1 MGLFHRRKQNLDQR
15 GFTVVEL
22 VVSFAL
28 AMIVIVFLFQV
39 LIQVKELY
47 VSGVIK
53 TELLTKQTNITKTIS
68 DDLSN
73 KKILYATNCGEYC
86 LNFTFEDNTT
96 KQLKVDKTNK
106 VIRYGN
112 YATKL
117 ADGSKIGEMH
127 VTTETPMTS
136 PTAAMMGNN
145 SFIRIDIPVTHHL
158 FTGDNFGI
166 RLVYQYNNQETA
178 LNNIVFEGN
187 GQTEHLYLRGLEE
200 MVLYNTIAYQEP
212 GWFVIDE
219 NGNMIENDSRVR
231 TNCSVGNTVGETYT
245 CEYSFYNNGTL
256 VNKRTRRVTVVPA
269 ETDYQYTGQEQVF
282 IPPVN
287 GTYKVELWGAGGG
300 YGLANGVKKNAPGK
314 GAYTS
319 GEIDLTQGDKLYVYV
334 GQKGAD
340 ATVNSGGAKSYN
352 GGGAGGTDPDDDD
365 GGAGGGATD
374 VRLVSGPW
382 NGGES
387 LRSRIMVAAGG
398 NGSSFTYAGVSGGT
412 INGLNHTV
420 VSGNNGK
427 GATQT
432 GYFFGYSPDGGYCDN
447 PGEVGPDG
455 SVLSH
460 GEPAAGGGYYGTYL
474 GVCVNLSLYGDPG
487 SASSFISGYTG
498 CNAVKQDGTPS
509 GSPNHYSGKVFRNGK
524 MVAGSG
530 SMPGYNEAT
539 IPGNAGHGYAR
550 FTLVSIVS
558 SN

>member
-1 MGLFHRRKQNLDQR
+1 MNKK
-15 GFTVVEL
+15 GFTVIEL
-22 VVSFAL
+22 IVSFAL
-28 AMIVIVFLFQV
+28 VMIVVVMLVQVVTIV
-39 LIQVKELY
+39 KTLY
-47 VSGVIK
+47 VNAGIK
-53 TELLTKQTNITKTIS
+53 TELLNKQAIMNRKISQQFNNKDIKAAVRCGAGCLTFIYEDDTSSNLLVNKETGMFSFIDNDNGTI
-68 DDLSN
+68 N
-73 KKILYATNCGEYC
+73 Y
-86 LNFTFEDNTT
+86 TT
-96 KQLKVDKTNK
+96 KLITGSHFGDIDISNETV
-106 VIRYGN
+106 VGVS
-112 YATKL
+112 
-117 ADGSKIGEMH
+117 DGKD
-127 VTTETPMTS
+127 
-136 PTAAMMGNN
+136 N
-145 SFIRIDIPVTHHL
+145 SFIKIKIPVKHTL
-158 FTGDNFGI
+158 VEGDFGINIIYQYDSRITAISDIVFDDQNTNEGGTIVLKGSSDMTRNKNLPFTDPGYYVIDSSGGICTPTNENNCGVTVSGTVGDEVNKTYPLTYTLTKDGKEMDQKVRRVLVLDDSFVYDYTGD
-166 RLVYQYNNQETA
+166 VQEFTA
-178 LNNIVFEGN
+178 PQSG
-187 GQTEHLYLRGLEE
+187 
-200 MVLYNTIAYQEP
+200 
-212 GWFVIDE
+212 
-219 NGNMIENDSRVR
+219 S
-231 TNCSVGNTVGETYT
+231 
-245 CEYSFYNNGTL
+245 
-256 VNKRTRRVTVVPA
+256 
-269 ETDYQYTGQEQVF
+269 
-282 IPPVN
+282 
-287 GTYKVELWGAGGG
+287 YKIELWGAGGG

-432 GYFFGYSPDGGYCDN
+432 GYFFGYSPDGGHCDN

-509 GSPNHYSGKVFRNGK
+509 GSPNHYSGKVFRNGQ
-524 MVAGSG
+524 MIAGNSGMLNPRGSG
-530 SMPGYNEAT
+530 T
-539 IPGNAGHGYAR
+539 ITGNSGNGYAR
-550 FTLVSIVS
+550 ITLVSVS
-558 SN
+558 S

>member
-219 NGNMIENDSRVR
+219 NGNKIENDSRVR

-287 GTYKVELWGAGGG
+287 GTYKVELWGAQGGG
-300 YGLANGVKKNAPGK
+300 SYGGN

-319 GEIDLTQGDKLYVYV
+319 GTINLTPSETLYVYV
-334 GQKGAD
+334 GEHKARGDVAV
-340 ATVNSGGAKSYN
+340 AFN
-352 GGGAGGTDPDDDD
+352 GGGSSMLENSHPDDINRYNS
-365 GGAGGGATD
+365 GGGATD
-374 VRLVSGPW
+374 VRLVGGSW
-382 NGGES
+382 SNLNG
-387 LRSRIMVAAGG
+387 LQSRIMVAAGG
-398 NGSSFTYAGVSGGT
+398 GGGYELAASETTGGAGGTLTGIDGKVIGASDVTVAKGGTQTAGGTGGSGSYAKGDSGAFGRGGNGGSKYLSGG
-412 INGLNHTV
+412 
-420 VSGNNGK
+420 
-427 GATQT
+427 
-432 GYFFGYSPDGGYCDN
+432 
-447 PGEVGPDG
+447 
-455 SVLSH
+455 
-460 GEPAAGGGYYGTYL
+460 GGGYYGGGAS
-474 GVCVNLSLYGDPG
+474 GVATDTAATGAG
-487 SASSFISGYTG
+487 GSSFISGYTG
-498 CNAVKQDGTPS
+498 CNAIDKDGNHTGKPQ
-509 GSPNHYSGKVFRNGK
+509 HYSGKVFSNGK
-524 MVAGSG
+524 MVAGTG
-530 SMPGYNEAT
+530 SMPSYKGGT
-539 IPGNAGHGYAR
+539 MPGNSGHGYAR
-550 FTLVSIVS
+550 FTLLSIVS